1 MPSSGR
7 QGNGRHGARAC
18 VFCVG
23 PFYSE
28 SSADVAH
35 AITYAK
41 SLGARV
47 VLGPLV
53 DPNWA
58 LRSNHRGS
66 PAYPGAECILWRAG
80 KVPGM
85 VQPANCTMH
94 GSPPT
99 AERGPVG
106 EFFSEAQWDAWFAS
120 YGAMM
125 LTHARL
131 AQANG
136 ADTLVVAA
144 ELWAAMV
151 KKSNVPRWTALM
163 AKIRAVY
170 SGKLA
175 VAANART
182 LIPWHHAVDILGFDM
197 CVVPPHT
204 HTTHTPPHTHT
215 YTTTAPP
222 ISLPTTHPSPA
233 PPDPWTLLCLGND

>member
-136 ADTLVVAA
+136 TRHEPFNSTPMVANSISSGSPHVRPTGRTCG
-144 ELWAAMV
+144 EPDEI
-151 KKSNVPRWTALM
+151 KRNTHPKYFTALF
-163 AKIRAVY
+163 REQ
-170 SGKLA
+170 
-175 VAANART
+175 ART
-182 LIPWHHAVDILGFDM
+182 R
-197 CVVPPHT
+197 
-204 HTTHTPPHTHT
+204 
-215 YTTTAPP
+215 
-222 ISLPTTHPSPA
+222 
-233 PPDPWTLLCLGND
+233 